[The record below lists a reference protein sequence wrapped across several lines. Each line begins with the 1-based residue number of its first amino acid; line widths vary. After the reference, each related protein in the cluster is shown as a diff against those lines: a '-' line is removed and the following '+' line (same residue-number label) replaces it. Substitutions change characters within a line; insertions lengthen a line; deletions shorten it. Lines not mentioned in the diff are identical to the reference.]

1 MASGR
6 HSALMYHDVLRPG
19 LASGRELPG
28 ADRYKLSD
36 AAFSDHLEAIA
47 ARVDGPP
54 DASDDP
60 RALEG
65 GGGWSLTFDDGGA
78 SAVGIAETLASRGW
92 RGYFFVTSGTIGT
105 PGFVDEDG
113 VRELARL
120 GHVVGS
126 HSATHPEHMSS
137 LPTEALLEEWRASV
151 DVLSSLLAR
160 PVRTA
165 SVPGGFYS
173 TAVASAAARAG
184 IGTLFT
190 SAPSRAVH
198 EVAGCLVVGRY
209 VVRRDTSA
217 ASAAGAAA
225 GSPGTWLRQYAGW
238 SARRPLKAL
247 GGERY
252 VRLRRLLLSRGG

>member
-1 MASGR
+1 
-6 HSALMYHDVLRPG
+6 MYHDVLLPG
-19 LASGRELPG
+19 LASGREG
-28 ADRYKLSD
+28 AGPDRYKLSS
-36 AAFSDHLEAIA
+36 AAFADHLAALA
-47 ARVDGPP
+47 ARVERPP
-54 DASDDP
+54 AASDDP
-60 RALEG
+60 SALGAE
-65 GGGWSLTFDDGGA
+65 GGWSLTFDDGGA
-78 SAVGIAETLASRGW
+78 SAVDIAQTLSARGW

-105 PGFVDEDG
+105 RGFVDEDG

-126 HSATHPEHMSS
+126 HSATHPARMSS
-137 LPTEALLEEWRASV
+137 LSADALLEEWRTSV
-151 DVLSSLLAR
+151 EVLSDILGR

-173 TAVASAAARAG
+173 RAVASTAARAG
-184 IGTLFT
+184 IATLFT
-190 SAPSRAVH
+190 SAPSRAVD

-209 VVRRDTSA
+209 VVQRDTTAESA
-217 ASAAGAAA
+217 ARAAA

-252 VRLRRLLLSRGG
+252 LQLRRLLVSRGG